1 MVEDDNF
8 IPDDSELEFL
18 KQEQDT
24 ALFNKGYDE
33 PIDNKFLWNYI
44 GGRQM
49 GYGGDE
55 LKIIEDT
62 AFSEIMDYMDANDIH
77 YSEIDVYDFIPENKR
92 LSPYLIF
99 QLGQRNEYYTNDLVE
114 YMISVTRRTPSGV
127 YDFDLDE
134 IIDAPPSHY
143 MAEYALKG
151 ADAQGPEQKLIQQ
164 AKIISGEYTEGDLK
178 KLKFKKFFEKQSLYN
193 KASDVK
199 IKFVN
204 NLFPGGSY
212 EAYLDE
218 SHRRNMEKM
227 GMTPEGDWLPEV
239 KEKLI
244 IKSTDADG
252 KVTYTDFYGEEVSP
266 DDPRISDESKF
277 DDIVKDLETPPEN
290 LTEEQKVKKLYDNG
304 AISETEYKQALKG
317 EGIFAI
323 TPTNVVDDGIELY
336 HSISKGETV
345 NKKFHAGTY
354 NAALDRASQ
363 FYGGEQL
370 YKIANDNL
378 NFIQEQANDLVSELS
393 EQVSFEKV
401 GDFYEVTDGMVT
413 REITITL
420 PTGVEADFN
429 IVAETSNNDLTVKFQ
444 DLDGYDG
451 EEIYSETLWDIEN
464 EPNSLKSSTSTINII
479 DDENVAAGFLDELGL
494 KSQAGDF
501 NLRNGY
507 DLYKV
512 NIKPGANV
520 VNIPN
525 TAIFVEFG
533 IEKEMSA
540 DFIQGFI
547 ERPGDVNQYT
557 NVTQIKIDGKT
568 YDITND
574 FTSAQALQKHFKD
587 ADVLVYTNDIEDVG
601 SKSYIFMNE
610 NSYGLEKIDDAQFNI
625 DVANKHIKNNPYA
638 TVSKLAREEA
648 FTKPERYQV
657 LIDALLNE
665 TDTPTNVASS
675 YHYNVEMVDG
685 YPINQNPENFWTNP
699 EDAIFGQQ
707 YKIDEFVDELIRLN
721 APIKNHPVMQQ
732 LIKMMPNI
740 DPNAGAATLI
750 QNLDDRPTNPF
761 GVFSDK
767 RDFTNKIGESLYTRY
782 TVRNYFNNTD
792 TVDFIENTLIPALE
806 NKTLSKFDDVNR
818 TNLSKFIYYLH
829 HFETSGAFDAYDS
842 KADIIK
848 KVIYGDVPVMETGV
862 DFNTN
867 SINQEIDLLNIAG
880 VDKTVVDLVV
890 DNQIEIK
897 NIMQTHL
904 AKVQNSYLP
913 DTDYIV
919 VFRAGELGVH
929 GGATPIS
936 SASKSYN
943 VSEGMLFYQ
952 SSMGR
957 NAGEADPKVKAYLVN
972 TAEIIDTEALGI
984 RGGIDGNEMEIL
996 APDSAFIELDES
1008 TLEKIMQGDT
1018 IDEDIAKIVPR
1029 TEGGT
1034 VGAAKANDPRFGSK
1048 DVSEYVTDE
1057 GRNKWM
1063 ELVDEAPEVFEDIY
1077 KASKKLVG
1085 KGLSAL
1091 QVFDPGDIVIVESL
1105 RRLAPALGLASI
1117 AAPALSAYVAYE
1129 VGVLLVDVGQALNKA
1144 RVNQGLGT
1152 VAEAGGAIFGGT
1164 ENADWRKLG
1173 KDTFKQFGEVSDD
1186 WSLSWKISEPI
1197 INYVFKE
1204 YTELKN
1210 KREEQD
1216 YISNIET
1223 GVSPR

>member
-99 QLGQRNEYYTNDLVE
+99 QLGQRNEYYTNDLIE

-239 KEKLI
+239 KENLI

>member
-99 QLGQRNEYYTNDLVE
+99 QLGQRNEYYTNDLIE

-239 KEKLI
+239 KENLI

-378 NFIQEQANDLVSELS
+378 NFIQEQVNDLVSELS

>member
-99 QLGQRNEYYTNDLVE
+99 QLGQRNEYYTNDLIE

-239 KEKLI
+239 KENMI

-378 NFIQEQANDLVSELS
+378 NFIQEQVNDLVSELS

-707 YKIDEFVDELIRLN
+707 YKIDEFIDELIKLN

>member
-99 QLGQRNEYYTNDLVE
+99 QLGQRNEYYTNDLIE

-239 KEKLI
+239 KENMI

-290 LTEEQKVKKLYDNG
+290 LTEEQKVKKLYDDN
-304 AISETEYKQALKG
+304 ILTETEYEQALKK
-317 EGIFAI
+317 EGIFAD

-464 EPNSLKSSTSTINII
+464 EPNS
-479 DDENVAAGFLDELGL
+479 L

>member
-99 QLGQRNEYYTNDLVE
+99 QLGQRNEYYTNDLIE

-239 KEKLI
+239 KENLI

-707 YKIDEFVDELIRLN
+707 YKIDEFIDELIRLN

>member
-99 QLGQRNEYYTNDLVE
+99 QLGQRNEYYTNDLIE

>member
-24 ALFNKGYDE
+24 ALFNQGYDE

-99 QLGQRNEYYTNDLVE
+99 QLGQRNEYYTNDFVE

-239 KEKLI
+239 KENLI